1 MADHPLKARITE
13 AMKDAMRAREKE
25 RLQTIR
31 LILTE
36 FKRIEVDERV
46 DVDDTRAMGLLD
58 KMVKQRRESIKQYQ
72 AGDRADLAA
81 AEQAEIDVIQEFLP
95 SALGEAEIAAIIA
108 KAIAEAG
115 ATSMKDMG
123 AVMNIARPQLTGRA
137 DMGIVSQLVKKQ
149 LS

>member
-46 DVDDTRAMGLLD
+46 DVDDARAVGLLD
-58 KMVKQRRESIKQYQ
+58 KMVKQRRESVKQYQ
-72 AGDRADLAA
+72 AGGREDLAA
-81 AEQAEIDVIQEFLP
+81 TELAEIDVIQQFMP
-95 SALGEAEIAAIIA
+95 AALSEAEVAAIIA
-108 KAIAEAG
+108 KAVAEVG

-123 AVMNIARPQLTGRA
+123 AVMNIARPQLTGRT
-137 DMGIVSQLVKKQ
+137 DMGLVSQLVKKQ

>member
-95 SALGEAEIAAIIA
+95 SALGETEIAAIIA

>member
-46 DVDDTRAMGLLD
+46 DVDDARAVGLLD
-58 KMVKQRRESIKQYQ
+58 KMVKQRRESVKQYQ
-72 AGDRADLAA
+72 AGGREDLAA
-81 AEQAEIDVIQEFLP
+81 TELAEIDVIQQFMP
-95 SALGEAEIAAIIA
+95 AALSEDEVAAIIT
-108 KAIAEAG
+108 KAVAEVG

-137 DMGIVSQLVKKQ
+137 DMGLVSQLVKKQ